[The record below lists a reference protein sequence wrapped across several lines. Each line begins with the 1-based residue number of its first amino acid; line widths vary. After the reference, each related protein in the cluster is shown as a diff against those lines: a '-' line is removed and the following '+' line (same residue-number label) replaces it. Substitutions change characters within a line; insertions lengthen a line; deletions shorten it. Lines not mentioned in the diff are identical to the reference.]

1 MQVDEQFEKPK
12 RKTII
17 KKNYEIMKNNSDNAA
32 IALFIVLI
40 ASVISCIL
48 LFTETIKSK
57 GFGLFTFILLILFII
72 LVINNFIVS
81 SRETKNINE
90 TYKIKANVVLKNL
103 SNFKADD
110 VLLSNISG
118 MSIAFDHQ
126 RKKVCFI
133 DAICKPW
140 VYEYMKVIQS
150 EIVVDGQ
157 TITKQSGTIGRSIVG
172 GVLAGGAGAIIGGTT
187 GSTISNEK
195 INSILV
201 KITINDT
208 INPVFKIIFL
218 NVPTEKRSPA
228 YDISFST
235 AERLHGIIAGIIKQA
250 DLDMS
255 KTSNKSL
262 TISDELV
269 KLKKLLDDG
278 VLTGEEF
285 NNQKKKLLELK

>member
-1 MQVDEQFEKPK
+1 
-12 RKTII
+12 
-17 KKNYEIMKNNSDNAA
+17 MKNNTDNATIAFIIAA
-32 IALFIVLI
+32 IASI
-40 ASVISCIL
+40 ISCIL
-48 LFTETIKSK
+48 LFSDTIESK
-57 GFGLFTFILLILFII
+57 GFAGFAFILLILTII
-72 LVINNFIVS
+72 LLINAVVVGDNE
-81 SRETKNINE
+81 RKNVNE
-90 TYKIKANVVLKNL
+90 TYKTKANAVLRNL
-103 SNFKADD
+103 SDFKADD

-140 VYEYMKVIQS
+140 VYEYMKIIQS

-172 GVLAGGAGAIIGGTT
+172 GVLAGSAGAIIGGTT

-235 AERLHGIIAGIIKQA
+235 AERLHGIIAGIIKQV

-255 KTSNKSL
+255 KTSNNNL

-278 VLTGEEF
+278 VLTDEEF
-285 NNQKKKLLELK
+285 INHKKKLLEIN